1 MYSRMVGSRA
11 GFLLP
16 TKSFSWVPRVLRP
29 SSRPIHSRGRYYS
42 TSSAPK
48 EKLIILDTTLRDG
61 EQSPGVTLH
70 VDEKLAIARQLSLLG
85 VDVCEAGFPIAS
97 EGDFLSVKRISEE
110 VGPLMEGRKEGKPM
124 VIAALSRAT
133 QKDIDLAYDAVRAAP
148 LPRIHTFLA
157 TSDIHLQY
165 KLKIS
170 REECIKRAV
179 AAVKYAK
186 SKCPDV
192 EFTPEDAG
200 RTDRKFLLQVLAEV
214 IKAGATTVNIA
225 DTVGY
230 NTPEHYGELINF
242 LVTNTE
248 GADKVIWSCHCH
260 NDLGLATANTLSG
273 IRNGIRQAEV
283 TINGIGERAGNT
295 SLEETVMAINTHPT
309 HFPVY
314 TTIDTTQIYRTSQMV
329 SAYTGMVIQPNKA
342 IVGANAF
349 AHESGIHQDGVLKHQ
364 ATYEIMKP
372 EMIGLGSNVMV
383 IGKHSGRH
391 AFTMHLKELG
401 YTNLS
406 DEQIQ
411 KAFERFKKLADTK
424 KTVHKQDIHAILS
437 DQLYQPSEFYKLK
450 SIQVV
455 SGTQSLATATVCI
468 SKHDGTEVQDAA
480 IGDGPVDAVFKSIN
494 RIANVKN
501 ISKNI
506 LTDYEVKSVTSGSDA
521 LGEVT
526 VRVSYPQTNGDTN
539 GSVNGVNGNAAHHDE
554 KPIVWH
560 GHGVDEDILLASAKA
575 YINALNRMLAYGP
588 VETLTKM
595 QAPI

>member
-1 MYSRMVGSRA
+1 MYQRVASLRSIGRCLQNGSSVARHPRIFA
-11 GFLLP
+11 RH
-16 TKSFSWVPRVLRP
+16 FSA
-29 SSRPIHSRGRYYS
+29 
-42 TSSAPK
+42 TSNRD
-48 EKLIILDTTLRDG
+48 KLIILDTSLRDG

-70 VDEKLAIARQLSLLG
+70 VEEKLAIAKQLSLLG
-85 VDVCEAGFPIAS
+85 VDVCEAGFPVAS
-97 EGDFLSVKRISEE
+97 EGDFQAVKKISEE
-110 VGPLMEGRKEGKPM
+110 VGGLTIGRKDNKPM
-124 VIAALSRAT
+124 AIAALSRAT
-133 QKDIDLAYDAVRAAP
+133 VKDIDLAFDAVRAAK

-165 KLKIS
+165 KLKID

-186 SKCPDV
+186 SKTPDV

-200 RTDRKFLLQVLAEV
+200 RTDRQFLLKVIAEV

-230 NTPEHYGELINF
+230 NTPELYGELIDF
-242 LVTNTE
+242 LVNNTE
-248 GADKVIWSCHCH
+248 GGDKVIWSTHCH

-273 IRNGIRQAEV
+273 IRNGARQVEV
-283 TINGIGERAGNT
+283 TMNGIGERAGNT
-295 SLEETVMAINTHPT
+295 SLEEVVMTINTHPT
-309 HFPVY
+309 HYPVY
-314 TTIDTTQIYRTSQMV
+314 TTIDTTQIYRTSQMI
-329 SAYTGMVIQPNKA
+329 STYTGMVIQPNKA

-383 IGKHSGRH
+383 LGKHSGRH

-401 YTNLS
+401 YVNLP

-411 KAFERFKKLADTK
+411 RAFDRFKKLADQK

-437 DQLYQPSEFYKLK
+437 DQLYQPVSEAYKLTG
-450 SIQVV
+450 IQVTAGSDAV
-455 SGTQSLATATVCI
+455 PATAYVSI
-468 SKHDGTEVQDAA
+468 AKEDGTKIQDAA
-480 IGDGPVDAVFKSIN
+480 IGDGPVDAIFKSIN
-494 RIANVKN
+494 RLVETKSAVV
-501 ISKNI
+501 
-506 LTDYEVKSVTSGSDA
+506 DYEVKSVTSGSDA

-526 VRVSYPQTNGDTN
+526 VRISKLNGEAPN
-539 GSVNGVNGNAAHHDE
+539 GKDGKEE
-554 KPIVWH
+554 KPVLWI
-560 GHGVDEDILLASAKA
+560 GHGVDGDILLASAKA
-575 YINALNRMLAYGP
+575 YVNAINRMIAAGP
-588 VETLTKM
+588 VDNLYRM